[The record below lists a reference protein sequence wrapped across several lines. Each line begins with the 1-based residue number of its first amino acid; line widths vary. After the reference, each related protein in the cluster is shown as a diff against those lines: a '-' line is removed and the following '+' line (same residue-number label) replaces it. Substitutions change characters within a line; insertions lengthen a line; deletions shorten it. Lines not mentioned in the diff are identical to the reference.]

1 MQVATNYA
9 KKKVLGNVSD
19 RVHQNKPA
27 YETDP
32 EILAAT
38 QEIAAKKKHHWYNKK
53 VQATPD
59 LLLSKEERKILLKVK
74 NRAWYLD
81 KGFHCCCFNVGLDGL
96 IGLIPGIGDVITTVM
111 AMQLVRTASKA
122 NLPKAVIA
130 QMMWNVMLDFMIGLT
145 PIAGD
150 ILDIFFK
157 CNWRNAMLLEE
168 FLIMRRMDEIRLEKG
183 QHAVM
188 NADHTVTTTAGAL
201 DGGGGPSKPKQA
213 ATLNHHH
220 ENQVSPLPRPAASGE
235 STPTDQAA
243 AALVTTNPADTKKN
257 KYGTFFKWK

>member
-19 RVHQNKPA
+19 RVHQNRPA
-27 YETDP
+27 FETDP

-122 NLPKAVIA
+122 NLPKSIIA

-157 CNWRNAMLLEE
+157 CNWRNALLLEE

-201 DGGGGPSKPKQA
+201 DGGPSIPKQA

-220 ENQVSPLPRPAASGE
+220 ENQVSPLLRPSSGE
-235 STPTDQAA
+235 PTTDQAA
-243 AALVTTNPADTKKN
+243 AAAAAASTTKPADTQKN